1 MCLKFMPLIQS
12 HHTFQRNP
20 RSKSDQEWCKM
31 GIQWNLAEVQR
42 EMAAYVALTSL
53 MGTLEQLQL
62 LQSNLDLL
70 DTHVESLNLL
80 YEKVD
85 SLEELLNN
93 FDGEQTKTLHTKVRR
108 IANEAE
114 DEVES
119 QMKVVMDKQHDRL
132 HQKEALESLFEILQ
146 QGIENVDSLKE
157 ELIKHSQNNTS
168 QAGNSSLGDS
178 SSLRLHASTLEND
191 MVGYNIEQ
199 ANMLSQL
206 TSGSPELEVISVTGM
221 GGIGKSTFAKKL
233 FSHPS
238 ILSFFDIRGW
248 IIVSENYSY
257 RNMLL
262 GLLIDANI
270 GKEEDLDKKS
280 DSDLAVCL
288 KQSLMGRRYLIVV
301 DDIWSKNA
309 WDEIR
314 LCLPDDGKRS
324 RVLLTT
330 RDIEVAQYA
339 SSPKDPFRMHLLDQE
354 DSWNLFYQKAFVEK
368 GFAIEF
374 EDVGKEVAKN
384 CNGLPL
390 IIAVVAKILSGKK
403 TLDEWKK
410 VAESVSS
417 LAEVDAYQ
425 QCSGVLALSY
435 NHLPSYLKGCF
446 LYFGLFP
453 KASEISMEK
462 LIRLWIAEGLLKV
475 NGMEGLEEVA
485 ASHLNYLIDKSLV
498 IVSKGSM
505 DGKIMTCMIHD
516 LVHDFCLKE
525 ADSQNLLY
533 IVNTD
538 IDGPLWVIPEGCR
551 WVSQHSWGFYFRRR
565 FPDLAYSKLRSFS
578 VNSRTVR
585 NVESFPFKLLRVL
598 DLEKKMIF
606 DFPIVILDLVLLR
619 YLALTIRRSGILPIS
634 KLLNLQTLTVRPHP
648 IYTSSGKMYSL
659 PNGIWKLS
667 QLRHLHCWCMYL
679 DSPQMVSENEVKN
692 LVLENIQT
700 VSGLIPSCCTKEI
713 FEAIKKVKKLEIAGK
728 AKEFQ
733 SEMGWEINLKYLKEL
748 EALNVTVLPA
758 VISDRQ
764 PCLINPSPGSFPP
777 NLKKLTLSR
786 TCLPWNCMNIF
797 SKLPNLEVL
806 ELKNYAFSGDE
817 WEITEMGFPK
827 LKCLLL
833 EDLYLRYWTAT
844 DDYFQCLER
853 VCIRE
858 CRLLQ
863 EIPEGFADSVTL
875 QLIELHKCYH
885 PLVTFAKQ
893 IQETHEELGNNM
905 LKVYA
910 FDSK

>member
-1 MCLKFMPLIQS
+1 
-12 HHTFQRNP
+12 
-20 RSKSDQEWCKM
+20 
-31 GIQWNLAEVQR
+31 
-42 EMAAYVALTSL
+42 MAAYVALTSL
-53 MGTLEQLQL
+53 MGTIEQLQL
-62 LQSNLDLL
+62 LKSNLDLL
-70 DTHVESLNLL
+70 DTHVKSLNLL
-80 YEKVD
+80 YEEVD
-85 SLEELLNN
+85 SMQELLDNS
-93 FDGEQTKTLHTKVRR
+93 DGEQTENLQAKVRH

-119 QMKVVMDKQHDRL
+119 QMKVVMDEQHDGL
-132 HQKEALESLFEILQ
+132 HQEKALESLFEILQ
-146 QGIENVDSLKE
+146 RAIVNVDSLKE
-157 ELIKHSQNNTS
+157 ELIKHSQNNNL
-168 QAGNSSLGDS
+168 QAGNSSVGDS
-178 SSLRLHASTLEND
+178 SSPRLHAPTLEND

-206 TSGSPELEVISVTGM
+206 TRDSPELEVISVTGM

-233 FSHPS
+233 FSHTS
-238 ILSFFDIRGW
+238 VLSFFDIRGW
-248 IIVSENYSY
+248 VTVSEDYSY
-257 RNMLL
+257 RKMLL
-262 GLLIDANI
+262 GLLKDANI

-330 RDIEVAQYA
+330 RDVEVAQYA

-390 IIAVVAKILSGKK
+390 MIAVVAKVLSSKR

-435 NHLPSYLKGCF
+435 NHLSSYLKGCF

-475 NGMEGLEEVA
+475 KGMEGLEEVT
-485 ASHLNYLIDKSLV
+485 ASHLDYLIYKSLV
-498 IVSKGSM
+498 IVSKRSL

-516 LVHDFCLKE
+516 LVHDFLLRE
-525 ADSQNLLY
+525 SDSQSLLC
-533 IVNTD
+533 VETTKTK
-538 IDGPLWVIPEGCR
+538 GLGWVSPQGCR
-551 WVSQHSWGFYFRRR
+551 WVSKQIRPGYGRHQFHDPS
-565 FPDLAYSKLRSFS
+565 YSKLRSFS
-578 VNSRTVR
+578 IHQSGLFLDI
-585 NVESFPFKLLRVL
+585 ESFPFKLLRVL
-598 DLEKKMIF
+598 DLEYFTNIR
-606 DFPIVILDLVLLR
+606 FPEAILDLVLLR
-619 YLALTIRRSGILPIS
+619 YLALKIRKSGKLPIS

-648 IYTSSGKMYSL
+648 IYTSLWKMYSL

-679 DSPQMVSENEVKN
+679 ASPQTTSENEVKN
-692 LVLENIQT
+692 LVLENLQT
-700 VSGLIPSCCTKEI
+700 VSGLRPSCCTKEI
-713 FEAIKKVKKLEIAGK
+713 FEGIKKVKKLEIAGK
-728 AKEFQ
+728 AEEFH
-733 SEMGWEINLKYLKEL
+733 SEKGWHNNLKYLEEL
-748 EALNVTVLPA
+748 EALNVEVLPY
-758 VISDRQ
+758 SDFE
-764 PCLINPSPGSFPP
+764 PCLINLSPGSFPP
-777 NLKKLTLSR
+777 NLKKLTLSG
-786 TCLPWNCMNIF
+786 TCIPWNCMNIF

-806 ELKNYAFSGDE
+806 ELKEDAFSGDE

-827 LKCLLL
+827 LKFLLL
-833 EDLYLRYWTAT
+833 EYLFLKYWTAT

-853 VCIRE
+853 VYIRD
-858 CRLLQ
+858 CVYLQ

-875 QLIELHKCYH
+875 QLIELHNCRH
-885 PLVTFAKQ
+885 PLVTFAEQ
-893 IQETHEELGNNM
+893 IQEKHEELGNNM

-910 FDSK
+910 FDSS

>member
-1 MCLKFMPLIQS
+1 
-12 HHTFQRNP
+12 
-20 RSKSDQEWCKM
+20 
-31 GIQWNLAEVQR
+31 
-42 EMAAYVALTSL
+42 MAAYVALTSL
-53 MGTLEQLQL
+53 MGTIEQLQL

-70 DTHVESLNLL
+70 DTHVQSLNLL

-85 SLEELLNN
+85 SLHELLDH
-93 FDGEQTKTLHTKVRR
+93 FDDEQTKNLHAKVRH

-119 QMKVVMDKQHDRL
+119 QMKVVMEEQHDRL

-146 QGIENVDSLKE
+146 RGIENVDSLKE
-157 ELIKHSQNNTS
+157 ELIKHSDNNTS

-178 SSLRLHASTLEND
+178 SSPRLHASTLEND

-199 ANMLSQL
+199 ENMLSQL

-248 IIVSENYSY
+248 ITVSENYSY

-262 GLLIDANI
+262 GLLKDANI

-330 RDIEVAQYA
+330 RDVEVAQYA

-368 GFAIEF
+368 DFAIEF

-390 IIAVVAKILSGKK
+390 TIAVVAKVLSGKR
-403 TLDEWKK
+403 TLEEWRK

-417 LAEVDAYQ
+417 LADVDAYQ

-462 LIRLWIAEGLLKV
+462 LIRLWIAEELLKV
-475 NGMEGLEEVA
+475 KGMEGLEEVA

-498 IVSKGSM
+498 IVSERSM
-505 DGKIMTCMIHD
+505 DGKIMTCIIHD

-551 WVSQHSWGFYFRRR
+551 WVSQQSWGFLSQRR

-578 VNSRTVR
+578 VNHKTLIVD
-585 NVESFPFKLLRVL
+585 VERCHFKLLRVL
-598 DLEKKMIF
+598 DLEKINIF
-606 DFPIVILDLVLLR
+606 NFPIAIQDLVLLR
-619 YLALTIRRSGILPIS
+619 YLALCISRCGQFPIS
-634 KLLNLQTLTVRPHP
+634 KLLNLQTLIVLSPR
-648 IYTSSGKMYSL
+648 IFRKKAYRSL
-659 PNGIWKLS
+659 PDGIWKLS
-667 QLRHLHCWCMYL
+667 QLRHLDCWSMYL
-679 DSPQMVSENEVKN
+679 DSPQTVSENEVKN

-700 VSGLIPSCCTKEI
+700 VSELIPSCCTKEI
-713 FEAIKKVKKLEIAGK
+713 FEAINKVKKLEIAGTTE
-728 AKEFQ
+728 EFH
-733 SEMGWEINLKYLKEL
+733 SETGWETNLKYLIEL
-748 EALNVTVLPA
+748 GALNVTVPTDF
-758 VISDRQ
+758 VSDRL

-777 NLKKLTLSR
+777 NIKKLTFSG
-786 TCLPWNCMNIF
+786 TCIPWNCMNIF

-806 ELKNYAFSGDE
+806 ELKDDAFSGDE

-833 EDLYLRYWTAT
+833 EDLYLRYWTAS

-875 QLIELHKCYH
+875 QLIELHKCCH

-893 IQETHEELGNNM
+893 IQENHEELGNNM
-905 LKVYA
+905 LKVYVIG
-910 FDSK
+910 SNEV

>member
-1 MCLKFMPLIQS
+1 M
-12 HHTFQRNP
+12 
-20 RSKSDQEWCKM
+20 D
-31 GIQWNLAEVQR
+31 
-42 EMAAYVALTSL
+42 
-53 MGTLEQLQL
+53 EQHG
-62 LQSNLDLL
+62 S
-70 DTHVESLNLL
+70 
-80 YEKVD
+80 
-85 SLEELLNN
+85 
-93 FDGEQTKTLHTKVRR
+93 
-108 IANEAE
+108 
-114 DEVES
+114 
-119 QMKVVMDKQHDRL
+119 L
-132 HQKEALESLFEILQ
+132 HQKEAFESLFEILQ
-146 QGIENVDSLKE
+146 RGIENVDSLKE
-157 ELIKHSQNNTS
+157 ELIKHSHNNTS
-168 QAGNSSLGDS
+168 QAGNASLDDS
-178 SSLRLHASTLEND
+178 SSPGLHASTLEND

-199 ANMLSQL
+199 ANMMSQL

-248 IIVSENYSY
+248 ITVSENYSY

-280 DSDLAVCL
+280 NSDLAVCL

-309 WDEIR
+309 LDEIR

-330 RDIEVAQYA
+330 RDVEVAQYA

-368 GFAIEF
+368 DFAIEF

-390 IIAVVAKILSGKK
+390 IIAVVAKVLSGKR
-403 TLDEWKK
+403 TLEEWRK

-417 LAEVDAYQ
+417 LADVDAYQ

-453 KASEISMEK
+453 KASEISVEK

-475 NGMEGLEEVA
+475 KGMEGLEEVA
-485 ASHLNYLIDKSLV
+485 ASHLDYLIDKSLV
-498 IVSKGSM
+498 IVSKRSL
-505 DGKIMTCMIHD
+505 DGKIMTCIIHD
-516 LVHDFCLKE
+516 LFHDFCLKE

-533 IVNTD
+533 IVNND
-538 IDGPLWVIPEGCR
+538 IDGPQWVIPEGCR
-551 WVSQHSWGFYFRRR
+551 WVSQQSRGFYFHRR

-578 VNSRTVR
+578 LNSSTLIL
-585 NVESFPFKLLRVL
+585 NVKRCHFKLLRVL
-598 DLEKKMIF
+598 DLEKKKIF
-606 DFPIVILDLVLLR
+606 DFPIAILDLVLLR
-619 YLALTIRRSGILPIS
+619 YLALTIRRSGRLPIS

-648 IYTSSGKMYSL
+648 IYTSNWRRYSL

-679 DSPQMVSENEVKN
+679 DSPQTVSENEVKN
-692 LVLENIQT
+692 LVLENIKT

-728 AKEFQ
+728 AEEFQ
-733 SEMGWEINLKYLKEL
+733 SEMGWHNNLKYLKEL
-748 EALNVTVLPA
+748 EALNVTVPPDF
-758 VISDRQ
+758 IFDRL

-806 ELKNYAFSGDE
+806 ELKARAFSGNE
-817 WEITEMGFPK
+817 WEITETGFPK

-844 DDYFQCLER
+844 DDYFECLER

-858 CRLLQ
+858 CILLK
-863 EIPEGFADSVTL
+863 EIPEGFADSETL
-875 QLIELHKCYH
+875 QLIELHKCGR

-893 IQETHEELGNNM
+893 IQGKHEELGNNM

-910 FDSK
+910 FDSY